1 VADVNS
7 PAPQSSRD
15 TLSVYPPSV
24 TWLVGLSG
32 AAVGGAFLNFD
43 KVSAAPWW
51 VRLVFFLAVAAFSV
65 AVYYGVHYIFYL
77 NEVANQTER
86 ATLIVKALQGAS
98 AEQKEKLN
106 SQAAQANAAIDEAWD
121 NVGDAHDYSI
131 PAFGVGMTLSVVLL
145 GLAMIAGPLPKP
157 GEAGTQNFISA
168 PRDAASP
175 ATPAFEITQSA
186 IHATGHGREA
196 HTFLLNKNSGEVWRM
211 ICRKRDE
218 VEFQRVHRVGF
229 NGQPEDP
236 VP

>member
-1 VADVNS
+1 
-7 PAPQSSRD
+7 
-15 TLSVYPPSV
+15 
-24 TWLVGLSG
+24 
-32 AAVGGAFLNFD
+32 
-43 KVSAAPWW
+43 
-51 VRLVFFLAVAAFSV
+51 VFFLAVAAFSV

-86 ATLIVKALQGAS
+86 ATLIEKALQGAS
-98 AEQKEKLN
+98 DEQKQKL
-106 SQAAQANAAIDEAWD
+106 SAQAAEANEAIDKAWQ

-131 PAFGVGMTLSVVLL
+131 PAFGTGMALSVLLL
-145 GLAMIAGPLPKP
+145 GFAMIAGPLPKP

-168 PRDAASP
+168 PAPS

-211 ICRKRDE
+211 ICRKPDE

-229 NGQPEDP
+229 HGQPEDP

>member
-1 VADVNS
+1 MTDTTSAV
-7 PAPQSSRD
+7 PEGSRD

-43 KVSAAPWW
+43 KVSASPWW

-86 ATLIVKALQGAS
+86 ATLIAKALQGAS
-98 AEQKEKLN
+98 DEQKQKLDA
-106 SQAAQANAAIDEAWD
+106 QAAQANEAIDEAWE

-131 PAFGVGMTLSVVLL
+131 PAFGVGMALSVLLL
-145 GLAMIAGPLPKP
+145 GFAMLAGPLPKP
-157 GEAGTQNFISA
+157 GEAGTQNFISV
-168 PRDAASP
+168 PRDAASS

-186 IHATGHGREA
+186 VHATGHGREA
-196 HTFLLNKNSGEVWRM
+196 HTFLLNQQSGDVWQM
-211 ICRKRDE
+211 ICRKPDE
-218 VEFQRVHRVGF
+218 VEFRRVHRIGF
-229 NGQPEDP
+229 NGQAEDP
-236 VP
+236 LP